1 MWKKIVSA
9 LSFMRGKK
17 GKKRFMTRL
26 VEGNNEM
33 SSLNFFVVI
42 TTLAAVGL
50 LVVPIIA
57 MIVDLIY
64 NHTLLINL
72 SDLGSYILAVA
83 GVFTAAGLTNAWS
96 EYSYNKFNSQNNTE
110 EQVEEEPCEEEPQ
123 EDVEDTEID
132 EAAKN

>member
-9 LSFMRGKK
+9 LSYMRGKK
-17 GKKRFMTRL
+17 YKKGSKRFMTRL
-26 VEGNNEM
+26 VESNNEM

-50 LVVPIIA
+50 LVVPIVA

-110 EQVEEEPCEEEPQ
+110 ELDEESSDEEASDEELSE
-123 EDVEDTEID
+123 EDS
-132 EAAKN
+132 